1 MANESMTVEQAC
13 EKIASVAKEMHESDY
28 GEVWS
33 MAFEVERCNKAVLAA
48 HKREIA
54 DFQRR
59 YDECVR
65 RFNEADIERVRLRDE
80 VAAKDAEMLSLK
92 SKIDEYERQP
102 ELMADVATKSLE
114 LHKRQDAEI
123 ASLKSLVKEMADILK
138 LTSRKYFECEEQM
151 CVFCGKKCGRNEATR
166 LINKAREVCNG

>member
-59 YDECVR
+59 YNECVCK
-65 RFNEADIERVRLRDE
+65 FNEVDADRCRIREE
-80 VAAKDAEMLSLK
+80 VAAKDAEIAELRECLREAVEWSCGNP
-92 SKIDEYERQP
+92 DEACE
-102 ELMADVATKSLE
+102 DCVAHGGDTPCK
-114 LHKRQDAEI
+114 
-123 ASLKSLVKEMADILK
+123 
-138 LTSRKYFECEEQM
+138 CE
-151 CVFCGKKCGRNEATR
+151 KWRNVLEATGGV
-166 LINKAREVCNG
+166 E